1 MISAAMI
8 VKNESKNL
16 GRCLKSIK
24 GIVDEIVVVDTGS
37 NDDTVVIAESFGAKI
52 FHEPWENNFAKHRN
66 TSLSHCT
73 GDWILQID
81 ADEEFFLEEG
91 VTVEALKFALS
102 QVQPEINGVAM
113 TLRDWS
119 DAIQTYAGE
128 VDIPRLFRAGQ
139 VTFKRKIHNEPMY
152 SGITGFFSKCWLK
165 HYGYNL
171 SPEEQLE
178 KAKRTIGLLKEAIAE
193 DPEDHTLY
201 FYLAQAT
208 LKFENNS
215 DSALEYA
222 LEYFKRKE
230 KAGIGFNSSIIHMI
244 ASIYIRK
251 TQYKIAGKYI
261 TDGLKEFPKNVD
273 LAWDLMSLGIATKN
287 NQVTLAGA
295 ANYVRAMEAFNKSRS
310 ESGMI
315 GNQFYFH
322 IDPHSQ
328 AAANYWFAILQIDIG
343 VSVMRN
349 LTKFTKK
356 NCAPNVHDEIES
368 RMKEDFERLGIVD
381 KLSSRIIVPGV
392 FGNGNRGNNPMGL
405 KRQSR

>member
-1 MISAAMI
+1 
-8 VKNESKNL
+8 
-16 GRCLKSIK
+16 
-24 GIVDEIVVVDTGS
+24 
-37 NDDTVVIAESFGAKI
+37 
-52 FHEPWENNFAKHRN
+52 
-66 TSLSHCT
+66 
-73 GDWILQID
+73 
-81 ADEEFFLEEG
+81 
-91 VTVEALKFALS
+91 
-102 QVQPEINGVAM
+102 
-113 TLRDWS
+113 
-119 DAIQTYAGE
+119 
-128 VDIPRLFRAGQ
+128 
-139 VTFKRKIHNEPMY
+139 
-152 SGITGFFSKCWLK
+152 
-165 HYGYNL
+165 
-171 SPEEQLE
+171 
-178 KAKRTIGLLKEAIAE
+178 
-193 DPEDHTLY
+193 
-201 FYLAQAT
+201 
-208 LKFENNS
+208 
-215 DSALEYA
+215 
-222 LEYFKRKE
+222 
-230 KAGIGFNSSIIHMI
+230 MI